1 MCKKKVK
8 SFNLSNEAFNI
19 IENYKNENRLGSNS
33 ISLEKILLDEYD
45 AKDKINEEGIRRIVE
60 KALKEKKLVIDETEN
75 KVEDENKEIVVDE
88 VMKSSIANMKELF
101 KNMN

>member
-8 SFNLSNEAFNI
+8 SFNLSNEAFNV

-45 AKDKINEEGIRRIVE
+45 AKDKINEDGIRRIVE

-75 KVEDENKEIVVDE
+75 KVEDGNKEIVVDE

>member
-8 SFNLSNEAFNI
+8 SFNLSNEAFMV
-19 IENYKNENRLGSNS
+19 IEEYKNENRLGSNS
-33 ISLEKILLDEYD
+33 IALEKILLDEYNK
-45 AKDKINEEGIRRIVE
+45 KDKINEDGIRKIIE
-60 KALKEKKLVIDETEN
+60 DALKEKKPVNI
-75 KVEDENKEIVVDE
+75 KVKNEAESKSKEIVVDE

>member
-8 SFNLSNEAFNI
+8 SFNLSNEAFMV
-19 IENYKNENRLGSNS
+19 IEEYKNENRLGSNS
-33 ISLEKILLDEYD
+33 IALEKILLDEYD
-45 AKDKINEEGIRRIVE
+45 KKDKINEDGIRKIVE
-60 KALKEKKLVIDETEN
+60 DALKEKKPINIKAEN
-75 KVEDENKEIVVDE
+75 EALSKSKEIVVDE